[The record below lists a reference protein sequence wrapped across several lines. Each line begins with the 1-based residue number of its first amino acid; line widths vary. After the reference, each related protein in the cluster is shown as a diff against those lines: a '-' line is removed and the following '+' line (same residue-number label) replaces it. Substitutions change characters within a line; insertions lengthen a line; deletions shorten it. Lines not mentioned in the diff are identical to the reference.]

1 MNCRKSN
8 LSSLEYLVPTSLT
21 HLASML
27 TQAPCGENL
36 LLKALQEVGFMQ
48 YLEKARTAKEQ
59 IRRMAR
65 GHMESMKK
73 RAVRIETY
81 LGREVGLVVEWIGFG
96 LIVGGFSLGW
106 W

>member
-1 MNCRKSN
+1 MKNN
-8 LSSLEYLVPTSLT
+8 LSSIESLVPTSLT

-27 TQAPCGENL
+27 TQAHCGENL

-48 YLEKARTAKEQ
+48 YLEKARTAKDQ
-59 IRRMAR
+59 TQRMAR

-81 LGREVGLVVEWIGFG
+81 LGREVGLAAEG
-96 LIVGGFSLGW
+96 LGLV
-106 W
+106 

>member
-1 MNCRKSN
+1 M
-8 LSSLEYLVPTSLT
+8 PTSLT

-36 LLKALQEVGFMQ
+36 LIKALQEVGFMQ
-48 YLEKARTAKEQ
+48 YLEKARTAKDQ
-59 IRRMAR
+59 RIAR

-81 LGREVGLVVEWIGFG
+81 FGREVGLAAEG
-96 LIVGGFSLGW
+96 LGLV
-106 W
+106 

>member
-1 MNCRKSN
+1 V
-8 LSSLEYLVPTSLT
+8 SSLAYLVPISMTP
-21 HLASML
+21 LARML

-36 LLKALQEVGFMQ
+36 LLKALDEVGFMQ
-48 YLEKARTAKEQ
+48 YLEKARTAKDQ
-59 IRRMAR
+59 AGRMTR
-65 GHMESMKK
+65 GHQESMKK

>member
-1 MNCRKSN
+1 MNCREGN
-8 LSSLEYLVPTSLT
+8 LNSLEYLVPTSLT

-48 YLEKARTAKEQ
+48 YLEKARTSKDKAG
-59 IRRMAR
+59 RMAR

-81 LGREVGLVVEWIGFG
+81 LGREVGMAVEWVGFG
-96 LIVGGFSLGW
+96 LIVGGHSLGW

>member
-1 MNCRKSN
+1 M
-8 LSSLEYLVPTSLT
+8 SSLEYLVPTSLT
-21 HLASML
+21 HLVSML

-36 LLKALQEVGFMQ
+36 LLEALQEVGFMQ
-48 YLEKARTAKEQ
+48 YLEKARTAKDQ
-59 IRRMAR
+59 TKRMAR

-81 LGREVGLVVEWIGFG
+81 LGREVGLAAEWVGFG
-96 LIVGGFSLGW
+96 LIVGGHSLGW